1 MNCAEIIKN
10 CDKNDDECHVI
21 VKNCDETIKNYDEI
35 MFSDSQEEENR
46 WESPM

>member
-1 MNCAEIIKN
+1 MIKDIFHRLEKWIEIV
-10 CDKNDDECHVI
+10 D
-21 VKNCDETIKNYDEI
+21 TKNYDEI